1 MKITIPEITI
11 TVPKLTTMLHHW
23 KGGLLVLLA
32 LALMV
37 SWGHQNAQRA
47 SADATSEIE
56 FSIAVGAKGNV
67 QIESLR
73 AFDEKQYKS
82 LISNLP

>member
-1 MKITIPEITI
+1 MISSWTGFSR
-11 TVPKLTTMLHHW
+11 TT
-23 KGGLLVLLA
+23 
-32 LALMV
+32 
-37 SWGHQNAQRA
+37 
-47 SADATSEIE
+47 
-56 FSIAVGAKGNV
+56 AKGNV